1 MASTPRTLGPPLPTP
16 SPTPWMQAS
25 APASPASSSLPL
37 CLRQVVSLLVP
48 LFQVEVPILL
58 SGPSGPPQHGC
69 RSGLGA
75 VAQHGQRESVI
86 SCFHDVV
93 RSEARQCSAC
103 QCSACWHQRS
113 HVLLLP
119 VASTAGY
126 AFPDLG
132 GITHQT
138 LGGPSP
144 LWTAT
149 GRSRRVQ
156 CEWRSAGTSSP
167 SGSLQATASRSPR
180 TSTCVTSLALLR
192 LPPHTRTVASRMGI
206 PSSLCVLHTQVPIGA
221 CTQGLGRVRSRRR
234 VLRPVRG
241 HRVRDPE
248 PGPQVHDCWP

>member
-1 MASTPRTLGPPLPTP
+1 
-16 SPTPWMQAS
+16 MQRMPVQRML
-25 APASPASSSLPL
+25 APALTRPVAS
-37 CLRQVVSLLVP
+37 C
-48 LFQVEVPILL
+48 
-58 SGPSGPPQHGC
+58 
-69 RSGLGA
+69 
-75 VAQHGQRESVI
+75 
-86 SCFHDVV
+86 CF
-93 RSEARQCSAC
+93 
-103 QCSACWHQRS
+103 
-113 HVLLLP
+113 LLLP
-119 VASTAGY
+119 QRAMRSLTWGALPTRPWVASWRVAALAAAWST
-126 AFPDLG
+126 PSR
-132 GITHQT
+132 TPCS
-138 LGGPSP
+138 PSP